1 MKNKCFFFGL
11 SLLTMSIVSCGQN
24 SAESAA
30 KNKLSADEFAVK
42 IQKTENAQYV
52 DVRTPE
58 EYTSGH
64 IKNFIN
70 MDYKNESF
78 ENELGKLDKNKPTF
92 IYCRSGK
99 RSEAA
104 NEIMNKLGFKEVY
117 DLQGGILSWQE
128 SGKPIE

>member
-1 MKNKCFFFGL
+1 MKNKCFLFGL
-11 SLLTMSIVSCGQN
+11 FLLTMSIISCGQN

-30 KNKLSADEFAVK
+30 KNKLSANEFAIK

-52 DVRTPE
+52 DVRTPA

-64 IKNFIN
+64 IKHFIN
-70 MDYKNESF
+70 IDYKNEGF
-78 ENELGKLDKNKPTF
+78 EKELDKLDKNKPTF

-104 NEIMNKLGFKEVY
+104 NKIMNKLGFKEVY

-128 SGKPIE
+128 SGQPIE